1 VATAAR
7 PAGRSLWGDAWR
19 RLRRDRVAM
28 ACLVVIALYA
38 LLAIGGVTYEWL
50 AARSPDDGLREY
62 VEMADASR
70 RYEPPRWEWSWYM
83 LGADWEGKPVLIKTL
98 LGAKVAMAVGLIAN
112 LIAVPLGILLGVI
125 AGYYGGKPDSV
136 VVWLFS
142 TLASIP
148 GIILLIALK
157 FAFKGVTIFGVDLSG
172 IYGMYL
178 ALGVVSWIGT
188 CRLVRAETLKIRELD
203 YVLAARAAGRR
214 RPAIVLRHI
223 VPNVFHIGII
233 SFSLGFVTAVQS
245 EVILSYLGLGVGA
258 GQSSWGR
265 MINSARSALFAGRW
279 WELTA
284 AVVALFFLV
293 LALNLFGDRLRD
305 ALDPRLRGV

>member
-1 VATAAR
+1 M
-7 PAGRSLWGDAWR
+7 L
-19 RLRRDRVAM
+19 
-28 ACLVVIALYA
+28 CLGVIAVYA
-38 LLAIGGVTYEWL
+38 LLAIGGALYEWQ
-50 AARSPDDGLREY
+50 AARDRDDAWPEY
-62 VEMADASR
+62 METADADR
-70 RYEPPRWEWSWYM
+70 RYEPPAWEWSWYM
-83 LGADWEGKPVLIKTL
+83 LGADWEGKPVLVKTL

-112 LIAVPLGILLGVI
+112 LIAVPLGILLGVV
-125 AGYYGGKPDSV
+125 AGYYGGKTDAV
-136 VVWLFS
+136 IVWLFS

-157 FAFKGVTIFGVDLSG
+157 FAFKGVEVFGLDLSG

-188 CRLVRAETLKIRELD
+188 CRLIRAETLKVRELD
-203 YVLAARAAGRR
+203 YVVAARAAGRR
-214 RPAIVLRHI
+214 RPAILLRHI

-233 SFSLGFVTAVQS
+233 RFSLGFVTAVQS

-265 MINSARSALFAGRW
+265 MINSARNDLFAGRW